1 MPPAST
7 LRCCARHLYET
18 NLWPAVASQSVVA
31 ALVAGAFWRPA
42 GAAAVGTWIGIVL
55 LSLLVRIVVGLHL
68 RRAQAARQAPALQRL
83 WMARLAVTA
92 SGVAWGAAG
101 LLFFSPTDLQ
111 SQTLLAFV
119 LAGVAAGSLSMT
131 AFDLLAAFFFAV
143 ATLLPMGLRMVGSG
157 DSADTTMGIMVL
169 LFLALLGLTGRRGQ
183 SQVREMVMA
192 REAERQR
199 ADSLLQNQQ
208 RLQQLSD
215 ELRRQSD
222 ALNQTLDS
230 MDQGILSLDEQGRTR
245 FFNRRLAELLDIPES
260 FFAARPTMDEIGRYQ
275 REHGHFGEN
284 YALAEQKLREH
295 LEGWF
300 AGVRTPFPQTY
311 LRRTPNGTMLEV
323 KSRYLPGAGLVRTFS
338 DVTAFFETRQRLQLS
353 QAEEGKLAMVAAH
366 TDNAVAITDAQA
378 RVEWVN
384 EAFTRLTGVAPE
396 QALGRT
402 LSELLRGEGSDA
414 AALQRMDEELRSRH
428 KAAAELRY
436 QLKSGRVLWL
446 SLEILAVLGPDAAV
460 RHYISIGRDFTARHD
475 AEEALRAA
483 RDEAERASRAKSE
496 FLSSMSHE
504 LRTPMN
510 AILGFAQLLAT
521 DARQPLADAHRG
533 HLRHILQAGT
543 HLLAL
548 IDDVLDLARVEAGK
562 QPIQLEPVALGPL
575 LRECLDLVH
584 PLAEQRQVRLDG
596 GDAVDG
602 AGCVTADRTRLKQV
616 LLNLLSNAIKY
627 NREGGQVRLAH
638 GETRRRGRADPGRRH
653 RAGAEQAHARA
664 DVGPHRGA
672 QRSRRGQH
680 LPPVA
685 AAPGGAG
692 ARARTRRRRRRR
704 RRGRIAHAGRAGR
717 AGRAPRP
724 VHRGQ
729 PRQRDADGS
738 GAGAPAGRAPGVRV
752 AARGGAAAGAR
763 PSAGPGA
770 AGHPAAGHR
779 RLRGAEAPA
788 RRGDDAGHPGGGGQR
803 QRDARRHRAR
813 PPRRLRRLPDQADR
827 LRAPAGPGAAL
838 RARARPC
845 PARAGRGRR
854 RGDAC
859 HRIIGAFC
867 SAAPPGGAHRV
878 PLAQRPTGT
887 PMNDTVERIA
897 HEVRRRRTFAIIS
910 HPDAGKTTL
919 TEKLLLYSGAIQ
931 IAGSVK
937 ARKASRHATSD
948 WMEIEKQRG
957 ISVSRSSAASR
968 WPVP

>member
-1 MPPAST
+1 MAPTPAARPGRTARGVSRSPMSVAAAPPPAAVDAARIDAAL
-7 LRCCARHLYET
+7 LRERLHLYET

-638 GETRRRGRADPGRRH
+638 GETLDESWLDISDTGLGFAQEQQARLFTAFDRL
-653 RAGAEQAHARA
+653 GAEDGPIQGAGIGLALSKRMLELMSGRIEVRSE
-664 DVGPHRGA
+664 VGVGSTFRLWL
-672 QRSRRGQH
+672 QRQ
-680 LPPVA
+680 
-685 AAPGGAG
+685 AAPAPGPARDAGAG
-692 ARARTRRRRRRR
+692 A
-704 RRGRIAHAGRAGR
+704 
-717 AGRAPRP
+717 
-724 VHRGQ
+724 
-729 PRQRDADGS
+729 
-738 GAGAPAGRAPGVRV
+738 AGAAASPTPAAPVAPVARRVLYIEDNPVNAMLMEAVLERLPGVRLECASLPEV
-752 AARGGAAAGAR
+752 GLQLA
-763 PSAGPGA
+763 
-770 AGHPAAGHR
+770 
-779 RLRGAEAPA
+779 
-788 RRGDDAGHPGGGGQR
+788 
-803 QRDARRHRAR
+803 RAR
-813 PPRRLRRLPDQADR
+813 PPDLVLLDIQLPGIDGFEVLRRLRAEATTQAIPVVAVSANAMPGDIERARHAGFDDYLTKPIDFERLLDLVQR
-827 LRAPAGPGAAL
+827 CGPG
-838 RARARPC
+838 RDRARPG
-845 PARAGRGRR
+845 PA
-854 RGDAC
+854 GDD
-859 HRIIGAFC
+859 
-867 SAAPPGGAHRV
+867 AAATPA
-878 PLAQRPTGT
+878 TG
-887 PMNDTVERIA
+887 
-897 HEVRRRRTFAIIS
+897 
-910 HPDAGKTTL
+910 
-919 TEKLLLYSGAIQ
+919 
-931 IAGSVK
+931 
-937 ARKASRHATSD
+937 
-948 WMEIEKQRG
+948 
-957 ISVSRSSAASR
+957 
-968 WPVP
+968 